1 MKTLKSDIDVIEFL
15 NTASDCQ
22 GDVWFYT
29 AAGDEINLKS
39 ELSKY
44 VFLTALTQ
52 PDVLKTSEV
61 KVSMEE
67 DLERLGRF
75 FAEDKLS

>member
-15 NTASDCQ
+15 NTASDCR

-44 VFLTALTQ
+44 VFLTAAAQ
-52 PDVLKTSEV
+52 PGFLETSEV
-61 KVSMEE
+61 KVSMEA

-75 FAEDKLS
+75 LAEDSR

>member
-1 MKTLKSDIDVIEFL
+1 MRTLKSDIDVIEFL
-15 NTASDCQ
+15 NTVSDCP

-44 VFLTALTQ
+44 VFLTAVTQ
-52 PDVLKTSEV
+52 PEVLKTSEV
-61 KVSMEE
+61 KVSMGE
-67 DLERLGRF
+67 DLERLDRF
-75 FAEDKLS
+75 FAEDKD

>member
-1 MKTLKSDIDVIEFL
+1 MKTLKSDIDMIEFL
-15 NTASDCQ
+15 NTASDCR

-44 VFLTALTQ
+44 VFLTAAAQ
-52 PDVLKTSEV
+52 SEVLKTSRV

-67 DLERLGRF
+67 DLDRLSRF
-75 FAEDKLS
+75 FAGDQ

>member
-15 NTASDCQ
+15 NTASDCR

-44 VFLTALTQ
+44 VFLTAAAQ
-52 PDVLKTSEV
+52 PGVLETAEV
-61 KVSMEE
+61 KVSADA
-67 DLERLGRF
+67 DLEYLGRF
-75 FAEDKLS
+75 FAEDP